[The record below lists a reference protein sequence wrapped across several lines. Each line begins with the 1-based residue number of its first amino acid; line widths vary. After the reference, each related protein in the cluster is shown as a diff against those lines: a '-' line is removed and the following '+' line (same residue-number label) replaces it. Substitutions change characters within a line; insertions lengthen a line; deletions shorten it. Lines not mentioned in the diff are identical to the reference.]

1 MPAMV
6 MTFLWSLLLQ
16 AGMLLGVRL
25 FYKRWSPLKQRLVAS
40 FTLPVAVAL
49 MAGWMWIEPSSCP
62 GVDTSLTGGVCPAV
76 AIAVAFALRM
86 IGMLLVAAFL
96 LSFIGIM
103 RKRS

>member
-1 MPAMV
+1 MV

-16 AGMLLGVRL
+16 GGMLLGVRV
-25 FYKRWSPLKQRLVAS
+25 FYKHWSPLKQRLVAS

-49 MAGWMWIEPSSCP
+49 MAGWMWFSPSSCP
-62 GVDTSLTGGVCPAV
+62 GASTAPCPAV
-76 AIAVAFALRM
+76 AIAVDFALRM

-96 LSFIGIM
+96 LSFVGTM

>member
-1 MPAMV
+1 MPALV
-6 MTFLWSLLLQ
+6 MTFVWSLLLQ
-16 AGMLLGVRL
+16 GGMLLGVRV
-25 FYKRWSPLKQRLVAS
+25 FYKHWSPLKQRLVAS

-49 MAGWMWIEPSSCP
+49 MAAWMWFSPSSCP
-62 GVDTSLTGGVCPAV
+62 GANTSPCPAA

-96 LSFIGIM
+96 LSFVGTM

>member
-1 MPAMV
+1 MPALV

-16 AGMLLGVRL
+16 GGMLLGVRV

-49 MAGWMWIEPSSCP
+49 MAAWMWFQPASCP
-62 GVDTSLTGGVCPAV
+62 GANTSPCPAT

-96 LSFIGIM
+96 LSFIGTL
-103 RKRS
+103 RRR

>member
-1 MPAMV
+1 MPALV

-16 AGMLLGVRL
+16 GGMLLGVRL

-62 GVDTSLTGGVCPAV
+62 GANTTPCPAV

-86 IGMLLVAAFL
+86 IGMLLVSAFL
-96 LSFIGIM
+96 LSFIGTL